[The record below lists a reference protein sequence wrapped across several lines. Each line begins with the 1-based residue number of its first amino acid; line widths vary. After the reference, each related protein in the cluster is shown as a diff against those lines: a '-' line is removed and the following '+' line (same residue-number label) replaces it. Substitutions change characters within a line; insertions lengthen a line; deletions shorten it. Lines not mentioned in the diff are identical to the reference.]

1 VYNGDCLEAQ
11 DGNPGSGD
19 TQMRRLGYLLTLVVA
34 MMFCATAG
42 LAQDGKLKIKVI
54 PKHAYVFVDGKAI
67 RDGSETISLST
78 GKHVVAVL
86 NYGYNTSTQDVNIDS
101 GKTTDLNVTL
111 QTAGAA
117 VNGPYG
123 QIEFKGGD
131 SHAAVLLNGKT
142 PSYFVGHVGAT
153 NHDWWWHRNLL
164 VPPGTYHVDVTKNG
178 SDVWTGDVTV
188 AANQK
193 VSIDLAKSGAQT
205 TKDKKSL
212 AKLTSEPRYKG
223 GWISNRIVVAG
234 VNGTFSLAPTS
245 INCSQSAT
253 LTWQTA
259 ETVEA
264 TISGIGTVPTSGSQ
278 SVTPHATTTYDFNA
292 AGPGGIVKGSG
303 TVNVNTKVDAS
314 LSANPA
320 ELHYRK
326 IGDRVIKQDSSTLS
340 WSTANADSIS
350 LDPIGKVDASGSQTV
365 KGEPKKTGLGPVD
378 ESTTYTLNATN
389 VCGGAATQTAAIRIT
404 GSVEPIPEVVLQ
416 SVFYPTDYPDEK
428 HPQVGLVKSQQL
440 DLATLSA
447 GFKKYLEYD
456 PDAKLSVEAHADARG
471 SVPFNQ
477 ELSERR
483 VERVKQYLVE
493 QGIAANKVQT
503 AAFGKERPIDKKAVK
518 ELEATNPNQPPKA
531 RLKNVEGDWLA
542 YNRRVDVV
550 LLPSGKKSAQFYPH
564 NADDSQIIWQ
574 VPKPTLK
581 KVEADQ

>member
-1 VYNGDCLEAQ
+1 
-11 DGNPGSGD
+11 
-19 TQMRRLGYLLTLVVA
+19 MRRLGYLLTLVVA

-42 LAQDGKLKIKVI
+42 FAQDGKLKIKVI

-67 RDGSETISLST
+67 RDGSETISVST

-86 NYGYNTSTQDVNIDS
+86 NYGYKTSTQDVNIDS
-101 GKTTDLNVTL
+101 GKTTDLSVTL
-111 QTAGAA
+111 EAAGAA

-193 VSIDLAKSGAQT
+193 VSIDLTKSGAQT
-205 TKDKKSL
+205 TKDKKDL

-223 GWISNRIVVAG
+223 GWISDRIAVAG
-234 VNGTFSLAPTS
+234 VTGNFSLAPAS
-245 INCSQSAT
+245 INCSQSST

-259 ETVEA
+259 ETVDA
-264 TISGIGTVPTSGSQ
+264 TISGIGTVPSSGSQ

-292 AGPGGIVKGSG
+292 AGPGGMVKGSG
-303 TVNVNTKVDAS
+303 TVSVNTKVDAT
-314 LSANPA
+314 LSTNPA
-320 ELHYRK
+320 ELHFRK
-326 IGDRVIKQDSSTLS
+326 IGDKVIRQESSTLS
-340 WSTANADSIS
+340 WSTANADAIS
-350 LDPIGKVDASGSQTV
+350 LDPVGKVDPSGSQTV
-365 KGEPKKTGLGPVD
+365 KGEPKKTDLGPVD

-389 VCGGAATQTAAIRIT
+389 VCGGSATQTAAIHIT

-440 DLATLSA
+440 DLATLSV

-477 ELSERR
+477 DLSERR
-483 VERVKQYLVE
+483 IERIKQYLVE
-493 QGIAANKVQT
+493 QGIAASKVQT
-503 AAFGKERPIDKKAVK
+503 AAYGKERPIDKTAVK

-531 RLKNVEGDWLA
+531 RLKNVEGNWLA
-542 YNRRVDVV
+542 YNRRVDIV
-550 LLPSGKKSAQFYPH
+550 LLPSGKKSPQFYPH

>member
-1 VYNGDCLEAQ
+1 
-11 DGNPGSGD
+11 
-19 TQMRRLGYLLTLVVA
+19 MRRLGYLLTLVVA

-42 LAQDGKLKIKVI
+42 FAQDGKLKIKVI

-67 RDGSETISLST
+67 RDGSETISVST
-78 GKHVVAVL
+78 GKHVVAVM
-86 NYGYNTSTQDVNIDS
+86 NYGYKTSTQDVNIDS

-111 QTAGAA
+111 EAAGAA

-193 VSIDLAKSGAQT
+193 VSVDLTKSGAQT
-205 TKDKKSL
+205 TKDKKDL

-223 GWISNRIVVAG
+223 GWISDRIAVAG
-234 VNGTFSLAPTS
+234 VTGNFSLAPAS
-245 INCSQSAT
+245 INCSQSST
-253 LTWQTA
+253 LTWQTT
-259 ETVEA
+259 ETVDA
-264 TISGIGTVPTSGSQ
+264 TISGIGTVPSSGSQ

-292 AGPGGIVKGSG
+292 AGPGGMVKGSG
-303 TVNVNTKVDAS
+303 TVSVNTKVDAS

-326 IGDRVIKQDSSTLS
+326 IGDRVITQDSSTLN
-340 WSTANADSIS
+340 WSTTNADSIS
-350 LDPIGKVDASGSQTV
+350 LDPVGKVDPSGSQTV
-365 KGEPKKTGLGPVD
+365 KGEPKKTDLGPVD
-378 ESTTYTLNATN
+378 ESTTYTLTATN
-389 VCGGAATQTAAIRIT
+389 VCGGSATQTAAIHIL
-404 GSVEPIPEVVLQ
+404 GSIEPIPEVVLQ

-428 HPQVGLVKSQQL
+428 HPQTGLVKSQQL
-440 DLATLSA
+440 DLVTLSA

-471 SVPFNQ
+471 SAPFNQ

-483 VERVKQYLVE
+483 VERIKQYLVE
-493 QGIAANKVQT
+493 QGIAASRVQT

-542 YNRRVDVV
+542 YNRRADIV
-550 LLPSGKKSAQFYPH
+550 LLPSGKKSPQFYPH

>member
-1 VYNGDCLEAQ
+1 
-11 DGNPGSGD
+11 
-19 TQMRRLGYLLTLVVA
+19 MRRLGNLLTLVVA

-42 LAQDGKLKIKVI
+42 FAQDGKLKIKVI

-67 RDGSETISLST
+67 RDGSETISVST

-86 NYGYNTSTQDVNIDS
+86 NYGYKTSTQDVNIDS
-101 GKTTDLNVTL
+101 GKTTDLSVTL
-111 QTAGAA
+111 EAAGAA

-193 VSIDLAKSGAQT
+193 VSIDLTKSGAQT
-205 TKDKKSL
+205 TKDKKDL

-223 GWISNRIVVAG
+223 GWISDRIAVAG
-234 VNGTFSLAPTS
+234 VTGNFSLAPAS
-245 INCSQSAT
+245 INCSQSST

-292 AGPGGIVKGSG
+292 AGPGGMVKGSG
-303 TVNVNTKVDAS
+303 TVSVNTKVDAT
-314 LSANPA
+314 LSTNPA
-320 ELHYRK
+320 ELHFRK
-326 IGDRVIKQDSSTLS
+326 IGDKVIRQESSTLS
-340 WSTANADSIS
+340 WSTANADAIS
-350 LDPIGKVDASGSQTV
+350 LDPVGKVDPSGSQTV
-365 KGEPKKTGLGPVD
+365 KGEPKKTDLGPVD

-389 VCGGAATQTAAIRIT
+389 VCGGSATQTAAIHIT

-440 DLATLSA
+440 DLATLSV

-477 ELSERR
+477 DLSERR
-483 VERVKQYLVE
+483 IERIKQYLVE
-493 QGIAANKVQT
+493 QGIAASKVQT
-503 AAFGKERPIDKKAVK
+503 AAYGKERPIDKTAVK

-542 YNRRVDVV
+542 YNRRADIV
-550 LLPSGKKSAQFYPH
+550 LLPSGKKSPQFYPH

>member
-1 VYNGDCLEAQ
+1 
-11 DGNPGSGD
+11 
-19 TQMRRLGYLLTLVVA
+19 MRQLGYLLTLMVA
-34 MMFCATAG
+34 MMLCATTSF
-42 LAQDGKLKIKVI
+42 AQDGKLKIKVI

-67 RDGSETISLST
+67 RDGNETISLSS
-78 GKHVVAVL
+78 GKHVVVVL
-86 NYGYNTSTQDVNIDS
+86 NYGYKISTQDVNIDS
-101 GKTTDLNVTL
+101 GKTTDLNVAL
-111 QTAGAA
+111 EANGGA

-123 QIEFKGGD
+123 QIELKGGD

-193 VSIDLAKSGAQT
+193 VSIDLNKSGAQK
-205 TKDKKSL
+205 TKDKKDL

-223 GWISNRIVVAG
+223 GWISNRIAVAG
-234 VNGTFSLAPTS
+234 VTGNFSLAPNS
-245 INCSQSAT
+245 INCGQSST

-259 ETVEA
+259 ETVDA
-264 TISGIGTVPTSGSQ
+264 TISGIGTVPSSGNQ

-326 IGDRVIKQDSSTLS
+326 IGERVITQESSTLN
-340 WSTANADSIS
+340 WSTSNGDSIN
-350 LDPIGKVDASGSQTV
+350 LDPVGKVDPSGNQTV
-365 KGEPKKTGLGPVD
+365 KGEPKKIEIGPVD
-378 ESTTYTLNATN
+378 ESMTYTLSATN
-389 VCGGAATQTAAIRIT
+389 VCGGSATQTAAIHIT
-404 GSVEPIPEVVLQ
+404 GSIEPIPEVVLQ

-440 DLATLSA
+440 DLATLAA

-456 PDAKLSVEAHADARG
+456 PDAKLSVEAHADTRG
-471 SVPFNQ
+471 SAPYNQ
-477 ELSERR
+477 DLSERR
-483 VERVKQYLVE
+483 VERIKRYLIE
-493 QGIAANKVQT
+493 QGIAADKVQT
-503 AAFGKERPIDKKAVK
+503 AAHGKESPVDKKAVK

-531 RLKNVEGDWLA
+531 RLKNIEGDWLA
-542 YNRRVDVV
+542 YNRRADIV

>member
-1 VYNGDCLEAQ
+1 
-11 DGNPGSGD
+11 
-19 TQMRRLGYLLTLVVA
+19 MRQLGYLLTLMVA
-34 MMFCATAG
+34 MMLCATTSF
-42 LAQDGKLKIKVI
+42 AQDGKLKIKVI

-67 RDGSETISLST
+67 RDGNETISLSS
-78 GKHVVAVL
+78 GKHVVVVL
-86 NYGYNTSTQDVNIDS
+86 NYGYKISTQDVNIDS
-101 GKTTDLNVTL
+101 GKTTDLNVAL
-111 QTAGAA
+111 EANGGA

-123 QIEFKGGD
+123 QIELKGGD

-193 VSIDLAKSGAQT
+193 VSIDLNKSGAQK
-205 TKDKKSL
+205 TKDKKDL

-223 GWISNRIVVAG
+223 GWISNRIAVAG
-234 VNGTFSLAPTS
+234 VTGNFSLAPNS
-245 INCSQSAT
+245 INCGQSST

-259 ETVEA
+259 ETVDA
-264 TISGIGTVPTSGSQ
+264 TISGIGTVPSTGNQ

-326 IGDRVIKQDSSTLS
+326 IGDRVITQESSTLN
-340 WSTANADSIS
+340 WSTSNGDSIN
-350 LDPIGKVDASGSQTV
+350 LDPVGKVDPSGNQTV
-365 KGEPKKTGLGPVD
+365 KGEPKKIEIGPVD
-378 ESTTYTLNATN
+378 ESMTYTLSATN
-389 VCGGAATQTAAIRIT
+389 VCGGSATQTAAIHIT
-404 GSVEPIPEVVLQ
+404 GSIEPIPEVVLQ

-440 DLATLSA
+440 DLATLAA

-456 PDAKLSVEAHADARG
+456 PDAKLSVEAHADTRG
-471 SVPFNQ
+471 SAPYNQ
-477 ELSERR
+477 DLSERR
-483 VERVKQYLVE
+483 VERIKRYLIE
-493 QGIAANKVQT
+493 QGIAADKVQT
-503 AAFGKERPIDKKAVK
+503 AAHGKERPIDKKAVK

-531 RLKNVEGDWLA
+531 RRKNVEADWLA
-542 YNRRVDVV
+542 YNRRADIV

-564 NADDSQIIWQ
+564 NAGDSQIIWQ

>member
-1 VYNGDCLEAQ
+1 
-11 DGNPGSGD
+11 
-19 TQMRRLGYLLTLVVA
+19 MRRLGYLLTLVMA
-34 MMFCATAG
+34 MMFCVTAG
-42 LAQDGKLKIKVI
+42 FAQDGKLKIKVI

-67 RDGSETISLST
+67 RDGSETISLSP
-78 GKHVVAVL
+78 GKHGVVVL
-86 NYGYNTSTQDVNIDS
+86 NYGYKISTQDVNIDS
-101 GKTTDLNVTL
+101 AKTTDLNVTL
-111 QTAGAA
+111 EANGAA

-131 SHAAVLLNGKT
+131 SHAAVLLNGNT

-193 VSIDLAKSGAQT
+193 VSIDLTKSGAQT

-212 AKLTSEPRYKG
+212 AKLTSETRYKG
-223 GWISNRIVVAG
+223 GWISDRIAVAG
-234 VNGTFSLAPTS
+234 VTGNFSLEPAS
-245 INCSQSAT
+245 LNCGQSST

-259 ETVEA
+259 ETVDA

-314 LSANPA
+314 LSANPV

-326 IGDRVIKQDSSTLS
+326 IGDKVITQESSTLS
-340 WSTANADSIS
+340 WSTSNADSTN
-350 LDPIGKVDASGSQTV
+350 LDPVGKVDPSGSQTV
-365 KGEPKKTGLGPVD
+365 KGQPKKTDIGPVD
-378 ESTTYTLNATN
+378 ESTTYTLTATN
-389 VCGGAATQTAAIRIT
+389 VCGGSATQTAAIHIT
-404 GSVEPIPEVVLQ
+404 GSIEPIPEVVLQ

-440 DLATLSA
+440 DLATLA
-447 GFKKYLEYD
+447 TGFKKYLEYD
-456 PDAKLSVEAHADARG
+456 PDAKLSVEAHADTRG
-471 SVPFNQ
+471 SKPYNQ
-477 ELSERR
+477 DLSERR
-483 VERVKQYLVE
+483 VERIKQYLVE
-493 QGIAANKVQT
+493 QGIAADKVQT
-503 AAFGKERPIDKKAVK
+503 AANGKERPIDKKAVK
-518 ELEATNPNQPPKA
+518 ELEATNPNQAPKA

-542 YNRRVDVV
+542 YNRRADIV

-574 VPKPTLK
+574 VRKPTLK
-581 KVEADQ
+581 KAEADQ

>member
-1 VYNGDCLEAQ
+1 
-11 DGNPGSGD
+11 
-19 TQMRRLGYLLTLVVA
+19 MRRLGNLLTLVVA

-42 LAQDGKLKIKVI
+42 FAQDGKLKIKVI

-67 RDGSETISLST
+67 RDGSETISVST

-86 NYGYNTSTQDVNIDS
+86 NYGYKTSTQDVNIDS
-101 GKTTDLNVTL
+101 GKTTDLSVTL
-111 QTAGAA
+111 EAAGAA

-193 VSIDLAKSGAQT
+193 VSIDLTKSGAQT
-205 TKDKKSL
+205 TKDKKDL

-223 GWISNRIVVAG
+223 GWISDRIAVAG
-234 VNGTFSLAPTS
+234 VTGNFSLAPAS
-245 INCSQSAT
+245 INCSQSST

-259 ETVEA
+259 ETVDA
-264 TISGIGTVPTSGSQ
+264 TISGIGTVPSSGSQ

-292 AGPGGIVKGSG
+292 AGPGGMVKGSG
-303 TVNVNTKVDAS
+303 TVSVNTKVDAT
-314 LSANPA
+314 LSTNPA
-320 ELHYRK
+320 ELHFRK
-326 IGDRVIKQDSSTLS
+326 IGDKVIRQESSTLS
-340 WSTANADSIS
+340 WSTANADAIS
-350 LDPIGKVDASGSQTV
+350 LDPVGKVDPSGSQTV
-365 KGEPKKTGLGPVD
+365 KGEPKKTDLGPVD

-389 VCGGAATQTAAIRIT
+389 VCGGSATQTAAIHIT
-404 GSVEPIPEVVLQ
+404 GSIEPIPEVVLR

-483 VERVKQYLVE
+483 VERIKQYLVE
-493 QGIAANKVQT
+493 QGIAASRVQT
-503 AAFGKERPIDKKAVK
+503 AAYGKERPIDKKAVK

-531 RLKNVEGDWLA
+531 RLKNVEGNWLA
-542 YNRRVDVV
+542 YNRRVDIV
-550 LLPSGKKSAQFYPH
+550 LLPSGKKSPQFYPH